1 MGECTGSLTNSFQR
15 LTGALRR
22 SLGNVTALH
31 SLKNVVLGDLL
42 SYTYNSRSAS
52 SYLRALTG
60 STRQSLGNVTAQR
73 TVKKKRGFWRFAKLH
88 A

>member
-1 MGECTGSLTNSFQR
+1 MGFGRTDGGIQSVLASWGRGCHSVSFQPRSYQR

-52 SYLRALTG
+52 SYWRAFSPQLSG
-60 STRQSLGNVTAQR
+60 
-73 TVKKKRGFWRFAKLH
+73 
-88 A
+88 